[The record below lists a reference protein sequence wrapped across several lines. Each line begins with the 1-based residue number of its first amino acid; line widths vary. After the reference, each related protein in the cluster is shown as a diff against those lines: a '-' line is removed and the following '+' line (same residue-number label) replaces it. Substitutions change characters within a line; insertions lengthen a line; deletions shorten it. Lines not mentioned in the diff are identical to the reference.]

1 MAPGCIEGLSDL
13 DAAPRNDL
21 TKQER
26 PRVPTGPRPRR
37 SATRGA
43 TCVSTHSIERLP
55 VRWSVAGCRGR
66 ALPSGVF
73 YLTYLLTYTLLCR
86 PDVLRLTSHRTPRGP
101 DAARRAVRRNVRH
114 PRPSTP
120 AASGP
125 SLAGRTLQVTV
136 LQSHTPPRHT
146 LPTAHNTKIPPAPVA
161 ARPSSERAGRSA

>member
-1 MAPGCIEGLSDL
+1 MNKSEHGARMHQGSQRSRCGSC
-13 DAAPRNDL
+13 NDL

-26 PRVPTGPRPRR
+26 PRVLPR
-37 SATRGA
+37 SVATRRPAGGR
-43 TCVSTHSIERLP
+43 RLT
-55 VRWSVAGCRGR
+55 RGCRGR